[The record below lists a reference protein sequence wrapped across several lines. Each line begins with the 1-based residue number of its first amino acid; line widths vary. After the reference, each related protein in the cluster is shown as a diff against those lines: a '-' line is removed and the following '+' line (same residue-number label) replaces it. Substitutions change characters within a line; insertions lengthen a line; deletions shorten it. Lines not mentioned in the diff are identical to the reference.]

1 MPLQHAEIG
10 HCSHHNKAK
19 IMVDI
24 RQHSGPINRADVLT
38 YALGSFGTGVFSAVP
53 SVLLLYFCT
62 ETLHIAAAVAGA
74 IMLIPKLWSIIWDP
88 LVGNWSDRSRHQWGR
103 RRPFMIVGNVGMVLS
118 FVLLFSGPILSP
130 FATVLWVGAA
140 YFALAT
146 LYSLFAVPYI
156 AIPAQVSPDH
166 ASLSRL
172 VSARMMTSMVG
183 ILVGAAGAPLLV
195 SWGGGGRDG
204 YALMGWVI
212 AGACFVI
219 MAAPVFMMRDRDRAA
234 EASGTSDT
242 KPASLFSDM
251 RAVWANRGFRRLA
264 LAYLAQATSFGAFS
278 AIVPYLVTKGFARAE
293 SDIGTALG
301 IYLVATIIAVPF
313 WSWLGKRIGLIA
325 ALICSV
331 MTYGICTVALGISVL
346 VQIEW
351 SSALI
356 GFACAGITFAG
367 LQVLPFTMVGEVI
380 RTSGAGAEG
389 CFTGVWTAAEKLGL
403 SLGPASA
410 GMVLSIVGTNNVGGI
425 GLFVCIMPPVCILLT
440 MVALRTKVN

>member
-1 MPLQHAEIG
+1 MTMI
-10 HCSHHNKAK
+10 
-19 IMVDI
+19 DF
-24 RQHSGPINRADVLT
+24 RQGTGSINRNDILT
-38 YALGSFGTGVFSAVP
+38 YSMGSFGTGVFSTVP

-62 ETLHIAAAVAGA
+62 ETLHIAVAIAGA

-88 LVGNWSDRSRHQWGR
+88 LVGNWSDRSQHRWGR
-103 RRPFMIVGNVGMVLS
+103 RRPFMIAGNVGMVVA

-130 FATVLWVGAA
+130 FATVVWVGAA

-156 AIPAQVSPDH
+156 AIPAEISPDQ
-166 ASLSRL
+166 ASLSSM

-183 ILVGAAGAPLLV
+183 ILAGAAGAPLLV

-204 YALMGWVI
+204 YGLMGWII
-212 AGACFVI
+212 AGACLVI
-219 MAAPVFMMRDRDRAA
+219 MAAPVFMMRDRDRPA
-234 EASGTSDT
+234 EASGSVDT
-242 KPASLFSDM
+242 KRASLFSDM

-264 LAYLAQATSFGAFS
+264 LAYLAQSTSFGAFS

-313 WSWLGKRIGLIA
+313 WSGLGRRIGLTA

-331 MTYGICTVALGISVL
+331 MAYGICTVALGISVL
-346 VQIEW
+346 AQIEW

-356 GFACAGITFAG
+356 GFAFAGITFAG

-410 GMVLSIVGTNNVGGI
+410 GMVLSIVGTGNIGGI
-425 GLFVCIMPPVCILLT
+425 GLFICIMPPVCILLT
-440 MVALRTKVN
+440 LAALRTKVR